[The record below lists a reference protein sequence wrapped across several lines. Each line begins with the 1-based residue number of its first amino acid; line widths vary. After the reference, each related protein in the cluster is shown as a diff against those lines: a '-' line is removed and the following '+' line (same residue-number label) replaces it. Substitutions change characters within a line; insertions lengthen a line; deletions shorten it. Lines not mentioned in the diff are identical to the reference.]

1 MFDYFQKAHNSFG
14 FPFSLQD
21 MHTDDEENTKDMLNP
36 MLFIQQAFNM
46 QMQFAQYMFMMPFY
60 MMKGFADMT
69 GMEGVF
75 PKEDSKAPESGFKV
89 GNVNVPPEIL
99 GKLLSMDMSPENLE
113 KLQKLLDFVF
123 AAMPEGKSE

>member
-36 MLFIQQAFNM
+36 MLFMQQAFNM

-69 GMEGVF
+69 GMKGMF
-75 PKEDSKAPESGFKV
+75 AGEDSQAQQGVKV
-89 GNVNVPPEIL
+89 GGFNVPPE
-99 GKLLSMDMSPENLE
+99 LLSKLMSIDMSPENLE